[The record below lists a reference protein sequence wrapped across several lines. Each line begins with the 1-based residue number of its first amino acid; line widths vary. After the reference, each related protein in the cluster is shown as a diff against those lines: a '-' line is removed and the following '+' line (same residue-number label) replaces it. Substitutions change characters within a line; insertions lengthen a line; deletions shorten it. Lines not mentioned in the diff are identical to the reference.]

1 MAFEITN
8 KDTKPKFGRQAVILD
23 ISKGMGNPDLLIYA
37 GVFTVMAVASL
48 YLFYYF
54 REKKELEGAAQ
65 ARPVEMSPVPSA
77 SRETLPLRLQAYE
90 RLVLLT
96 DRIALQNLVTRIPA
110 GEMSARQYQAL
121 LVEQIRAE
129 CDHNITQQIYVEPAT
144 WDAVMK
150 LREQNIFIVNRL
162 ASTLPEDARGTE
174 LSRYIVEL
182 LNADPDASL
191 HDKVRQALHF
201 EARKLM
207 Q

>member
-1 MAFEITN
+1 
-8 KDTKPKFGRQAVILD
+8 
-23 ISKGMGNPDLLIYA
+23 MGGQDMLIYT

-48 YLFYYF
+48 YFFHYY
-54 REKKELEGAAQ
+54 REKKELEKSVQAQ
-65 ARPVEMSPVPSA
+65 PAETVLVPSS

-96 DRIALQNLVTRIPA
+96 DRIALHNLVTRIPA
-110 GEMSARQYQAL
+110 GEMGARQYQSV

-150 LREQNIFIVNRL
+150 LREQNIFIINRL
-162 ASTLPEDARGTE
+162 ASALPEDARGTE
-174 LSRYIVEL
+174 LARYIVEL

-191 HDKVRQALHF
+191 HEKVRQALHF